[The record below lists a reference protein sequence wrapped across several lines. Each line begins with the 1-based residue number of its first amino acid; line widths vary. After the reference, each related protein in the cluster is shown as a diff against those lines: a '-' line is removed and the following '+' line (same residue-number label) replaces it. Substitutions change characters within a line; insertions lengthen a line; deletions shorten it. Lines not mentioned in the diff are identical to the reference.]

1 MRWSR
6 LPYLGRCTT
15 LHSPQRPT
23 SSDDFGASYLERGW
37 EPPEEVVLRREL
49 VRTPGLQPEDI
60 GVLSELLLRDPHLPS
75 TMEAI
80 RRDLQARG
88 WKMGKDR
95 YNAIAKR
102 LTAAGHLARV
112 SVFDESTQRP
122 TWVTRV
128 YRNPANNT
136 QYVDLGIAATEQVS
150 AEVRETRDPGTSRL
164 RETRV
169 SPGQSRNAENPRSG
183 AESRKTRDLETRV
196 SPGQSRNAENPRS
209 GVRPPHPP
217 EEEDS
222 SSPTPHTHPSGSL
235 PSQREEGPEFSPEE
249 FSAAVD
255 FLQQMQRWQAGAA
268 TARSCAPKLLRTMRE
283 QGWPPLAGADPEYLA
298 LLEAEVLKNTGGAA
312 SWTKCLPGWV
322 RDLRRYALV
331 RPQTAPAQGSSPRP
345 TVARSVSAIEA
356 CPACDEN
363 GWLLDDDDSGP
374 LRRCTH
380 PGITSSEVEAAK

>member
-1 MRWSR
+1 MT
-6 LPYLGRCTT
+6 P
-15 LHSPQRPT
+15 LHTPHRSPSP
-23 SSDDFGASYLERGW
+23 DDFGASYLERGW

-60 GVLSELLLRDPHLPS
+60 GVLAELLLRDPRLPS

-80 RRDLQARG
+80 RRDLQAQG

-95 YNAIAKR
+95 YNAIAGR
-102 LTAAGHLARV
+102 LTKAGHLARV
-112 SVFDESTQRP
+112 SVYDEATQRP

-128 YRNPANNT
+128 YRNPANNE
-136 QYVDLGIAATEQVS
+136 QYVDLGIAASQQVS
-150 AEVRETRDPGTSRL
+150 AEVRETRDSQPSGS

-169 SPGQSRNAENPRSG
+169 SPGQRRKAENPQSG
-183 AESRKTRDLETRV
+183 AGSRKTRDPETRV
-196 SPGQSRNAENPRS
+196 SPGQRRKAENPRYAAL
-209 GVRPPHPP
+209 PPHPP

-222 SSPTPHTHPSGSL
+222 SSPTPPTPRSGSL

-249 FSAAVD
+249 TAAAED

-283 QGWPPLAGADPEYLA
+283 QGWPTLVGAGAEYRV

-331 RPQTAPAQGSSPRP
+331 RPQPEAAPAPGSG
-345 TVARSVSAIEA
+345 ARLTAARGVIEA
-356 CPACDEN
+356 CPACDEY
-363 GWLLDDDDSGP
+363 GWLLDDDDDAP
-374 LRRCTH
+374 QRRCTH
-380 PGITSSEVEAAK
+380 PGVTRSEVEAVK

>member
-1 MRWSR
+1 M
-6 LPYLGRCTT
+6 
-15 LHSPQRPT
+15 HSPHRPP

-60 GVLSELLLRDPHLPS
+60 GVLAELLLRDPRLPS

-80 RRDLQARG
+80 RRDLQAQG

-95 YNAIAKR
+95 YNAIAGR
-102 LTAAGHLARV
+102 LTKAGHLARV
-112 SVFDESTQRP
+112 SVYDEATQRP

-128 YRNPANNT
+128 YRNPANNE
-136 QYVDLGIAATEQVS
+136 QYVDLGIAASQQVS
-150 AEVRETRDPGTSRL
+150 VEVRVSRDSQPSGS

-169 SPGQSRNAENPRSG
+169 SPGQRRKAENPQSEAGSRKTRDPETRVSPVQRRKAENPRS
-183 AESRKTRDLETRV
+183 ALL
-196 SPGQSRNAENPRS
+196 
-209 GVRPPHPP
+209 PPHPP

-222 SSPTPHTHPSGSL
+222 SSPTPPSRRSGSF
-235 PSQREEGPEFSPEE
+235 PSQREEELEFSLEE
-249 FSAAVD
+249 TAAAED

-283 QGWPPLAGADPEYLA
+283 QGWPTLVGAGAEYRA

-331 RPQTAPAQGSSPRP
+331 RPQPEAAPAPGSG
-345 TVARSVSAIEA
+345 ARLTAARGVIEA
-356 CPACDEN
+356 CSVCDEY
-363 GWLLDDDDSGP
+363 GWLLDDDDDAP
-374 LRRCTH
+374 QRRCTH
-380 PGITSSEVEAAK
+380 PGVTRSEAEAAK

>member
-1 MRWSR
+1 M
-6 LPYLGRCTT
+6 
-15 LHSPQRPT
+15 HSPQRPP

-60 GVLSELLLRDPHLPS
+60 GVLSELLLRDPRLPS

-112 SVFDESTQRP
+112 SVFDESTHRP

-136 QYVDLGIAATEQVS
+136 QYVDLGIAATQQAS
-150 AEVRETRDPGTSRL
+150 AEVRETRDTEAIGLLETS
-164 RETRV
+164 V
-169 SPGQSRNAENPRSG
+169 SPAQSRNAGFPQSG

-196 SPGQSRNAENPRS
+196 SPAQSRNAENPRS
-209 GVRPPHPP
+209 AVHPPHPP

-222 SSPTPHTHPSGSL
+222 SSPTPPSRPTSSL
-235 PSQREEGPEFSPEE
+235 PSQREEGPEFSAEE
-249 FSAAVD
+249 ITAAVD

-268 TARSCAPKLLRTMRE
+268 TARSCAPKLLRTMCE
-283 QGWPPLAGADPEYLA
+283 QGWPPLVGADAGYLA

-331 RPQTAPAQGSSPRP
+331 RPQTTPAPASSVRP
-345 TVARSVSAIEA
+345 AAVRNAIEA
-356 CPACDEN
+356 CPACDEY

-374 LRRCTH
+374 QRRCKH
-380 PGITSSEVEAAK
+380 PGVTRSEVEVAK